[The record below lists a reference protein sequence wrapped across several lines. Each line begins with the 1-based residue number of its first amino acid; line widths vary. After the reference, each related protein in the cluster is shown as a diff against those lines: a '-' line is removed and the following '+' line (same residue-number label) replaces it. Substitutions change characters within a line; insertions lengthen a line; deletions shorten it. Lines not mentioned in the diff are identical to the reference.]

1 MSVDPALSKASGQA
15 FAALRERLDL
25 RHRETTAA
33 AFALGDEAL
42 VRTGIEALDAAL
54 GGGFPRGTIA
64 TLEGPPSSGRSA
76 LAARLLAA
84 ATRRGLGAIVG
95 VDLFPP
101 ALAAAGVRLDRLLV
115 VRTGEPAQ
123 AARAADIVVRSGA
136 FIAVVIPALPSGRGT
151 GAAMWTRL
159 ASLAHRANALLIALG
174 DEASAELR
182 YFASIRLETAI
193 ERVRWN
199 GPAGHLGELA
209 GYDVRAV
216 VRKHKRAAPVGDALV
231 RCDSFEDRPP
241 LVDVRDCALLAERPA
256 AMRRRGVS

>member
-1 MSVDPALSKASGQA
+1 MAVDPA
-15 FAALRERLDL
+15 FAALRERLD
-25 RHRETTAA
+25 RSHREATAA

-42 VRTGIEALDAAL
+42 VRTGLAELDAAV

-84 ATRRGLGAIVG
+84 ATRRGLGALIG

-101 ALAAAGVRLDRLLV
+101 ALAAAGVRLERLLV
-115 VRTGEPAQ
+115 VPVEEPAA

-136 FIAVVIPALPSGRGT
+136 FTVVVIPALPSGRGT
-151 GAAMWTRL
+151 GSATWTRL
-159 ASLAHRANALLIALG
+159 ASLTHRANALLVALG

-182 YFASIRLETAI
+182 YFASLRLETSI

-199 GPAGHLGELA
+199 GPPGHCSELA
-209 GYDVRAV
+209 GFDLRAV

-231 RCDSFEDRPP
+231 RCNGFEDRPLP
-241 LVDVRDCALLAERPA
+241 VDLRERAVAAPA
-256 AMRRRGVS
+256 PAVTLRQAQGSARIRIAN